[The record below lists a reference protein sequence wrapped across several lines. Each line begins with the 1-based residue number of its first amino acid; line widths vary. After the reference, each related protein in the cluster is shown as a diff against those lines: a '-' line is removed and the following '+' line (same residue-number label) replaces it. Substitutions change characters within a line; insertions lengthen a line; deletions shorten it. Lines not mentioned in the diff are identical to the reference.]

1 MKNNAYWVRRME
13 ILQEAQLKKGQTYLD
28 DLEKQYRIAL
38 ANIEREITLWYERFA
53 DNNKITMAEARK
65 MLNLD
70 QLKEFRWS
78 VEEYIKYGRENAL
91 NQQWM
96 KELENASARVHV
108 SRLEALKLQMQQ
120 QVEVLYGNRVDK
132 LDDILRKIYS
142 EDYYHMAYEI
152 QKGFNIGWDL
162 HNLNQNQLDKLLS
175 KPWASDGKT
184 FSDRIW
190 TNKQQLITSLQTH
203 LSQSVITGQSPEELI
218 NKISKEFKVDKNKAG
233 RLVMTESAA
242 FASMAQKD
250 CFNALGVERFEIVAT
265 LDSNTSEICQN
276 LDGYIFDMK
285 DYEVG
290 VTAPPFHVW
299 CRTVTAPWF
308 EDNFGER
315 AARGADGKTYY
326 VSSNMKYV
334 DWKKT
339 FIDGGSKDGL
349 QEIGKNDIIDNPLFP
364 IEIAGVKRGLPM
376 TRDEANHGKPNPNLN
391 KANGYKINCQSCVVA
406 YEARLRGYDVQTLPN
421 TKGSVLEKLSRQ
433 TNLAWIDPITGKHPN
448 YIFDDTAT
456 TPKKFKDFLES
467 VVKPNE
473 RYTLE
478 FSWQGRSREGHIVC
492 MDRDADGLLRL
503 YDPQN
508 GYTYDGIKVNSY
520 LNRIKYTMTVG
531 GTKMP
536 TRPKV
541 LRIDDKLF
549 NLDIVDHIM
558 EGVSK

>member
-96 KELENASARVHV
+96 KELENASARVHI

-142 EDYYHMAYEI
+142 EDYYHTAYEI

-203 LSQSVITGQSPEELI
+203 LSQSVITGQSPRELI
-218 NKISKEFKVDKNKAG
+218 HKISKEFNTDKRKAG
-233 RLVMTESAA
+233 RLIMTESAA

-250 CFNALGVERFEIVAT
+250 CFKALDVERFEIVAT
-265 LDSNTSEICQN
+265 LDSHTSDLCQD
-276 LDGYIFDMK
+276 LDGEVFDIK

-299 CRTVTAPWF
+299 CRTVTAPYF
-308 EDNFGER
+308 DDNFGER
-315 AARGADGKTYY
+315 AARRADGETYY
-326 VSSNMKYV
+326 VPADMKYER
-334 DWKKT
+334 WKKS
-339 FIDGGSKDGL
+339 FIGGGSKDGL
-349 QEIGKNDIIDNPLFP
+349 KKLDNSVKIKTPFNDAKTI
-364 IEIAGVKRGLPM
+364 K
-376 TRDEANHGKPNPNLN
+376 EA
-391 KANGYKINCQSCVVA
+391 V
-406 YEARLRGYDVQTLPN
+406 
-421 TKGSVLEKLSRQ
+421 EK
-433 TNLAWIDPITGKHPN
+433 
-448 YIFDDTAT
+448 
-456 TPKKFKDFLES
+456 E
-467 VVKPNE
+467 
-473 RYTLE
+473 
-478 FSWQGRSREGHIVC
+478 
-492 MDRDADGLLRL
+492 
-503 YDPQN
+503 
-508 GYTYDGIKVNSY
+508 
-520 LNRIKYTMTVG
+520 
-531 GTKMP
+531 
-536 TRPKV
+536 
-541 LRIDDKLF
+541 
-549 NLDIVDHIM
+549 
-558 EGVSK
+558 

>member
-1 MKNNAYWVRRME
+1 MKNKDYWARRME

-28 DLEKQYRIAL
+28 NLEKQYRIAL

-78 VEEYIKYGRENAL
+78 VEEYIKYGQENAL

-96 KELENASARVHV
+96 KELENASARVHI

-120 QVEVLYGNRVDK
+120 QIEVLYGNQLDGLDK
-132 LDDILRKIYS
+132 LLRDIYS
-142 EDYYHMAYEI
+142 EGYYHTAFEI
-152 QKGFNIGWDL
+152 QRGFNIGWDL
-162 HNLNQNQLDKLLS
+162 HDLDSNQLDKILS
-175 KPWASDGKT
+175 RPWSMDGRT

-190 TNKQQLITSLQTH
+190 VNKQQLIGSLQTQ
-203 LSQSVITGQSPEELI
+203 LTQAVIRGESPNVLI
-218 NKISKEFKVDKNKAG
+218 KNLAQQMNVDRNKAG
-233 RLVMTESAA
+233 RLIMTESAA
-242 FASMAQKD
+242 FTSAAQKD
-250 CFNALGVERFEIVAT
+250 CFKALDVERFEIVAT
-265 LDSNTSEICQN
+265 LDSHTSEICQE
-276 LDGYIFDMK
+276 LDGKVFDMK

-290 VTAPPFHVW
+290 VTAPPFHPW

-308 EDNFGER
+308 EDNYGER
-315 AARGADGKTYY
+315 VARGADGKTYY
-326 VSSNMKYV
+326 VPSNMTYK
-334 DWKKT
+334 DWKKK
-339 FIDGGSKDGL
+339 FIESGDKKELKPINDGL
-349 QEIGKNDIIDNPLFP
+349 FP
-364 IEIAGVKRGLPM
+364 EKIAGVKRGSPM
-376 TRDEANHGKPNPNLN
+376 TRDEANHGKPNPNFN
-391 KANGYKINCQSCVVA
+391 KGNGYRINCQSCVVT
-406 YEARLRGYDVQTLPN
+406 YEARLRGYDVQALPN
-421 TKGSVLEKLSRQ
+421 TKGSMLEKLSRK
-433 TNLAWIDPITGKHPN
+433 TNIAWIDPATGKHPT

-478 FSWQGRSREGHIVC
+478 FSWQGRSRGGHIIC

-508 GYTYDGIKVNSY
+508 GYTYEGIKVNSY

-531 GTKMP
+531 GIKMP

-541 LRIDDKLF
+541 LRIDDKHF

>member
-1 MKNNAYWVRRME
+1 MKNRDYWKRRME
-13 ILQEAQLKKGQTYLD
+13 ILQEAQIKKSQQYLNA
-28 DLEKQYRIAL
+28 LEKQYRIAS
-38 ANIEREITLWYERFA
+38 ANIEREIAIWYERFA
-53 DNNKITMAEARK
+53 ENNEITMAEAKK

-96 KELENASARVHV
+96 KELENASARVHI

-120 QVEVLYGNRVDK
+120 QVEVLYGNRTDDLDK
-132 LDDILRKIYS
+132 LLRNIYS
-142 EDYYHMAYEI
+142 ERYYHTAYEI
-152 QKGFNIGWDL
+152 QRGFNIGWDL
-162 HNLNQNQLDKLLS
+162 HSLNKNQLDKFLS

-190 TNKQQLITSLQTH
+190 TNKQQLIGSLQTH
-203 LSQSVITGQSPEELI
+203 LTQSIITGQSPRELI
-218 NKISKEFKVDKNKAG
+218 HKISKEFNTDKRKAG
-233 RLVMTESAA
+233 RLIMTESAA

-250 CFNALGVERFEIVAT
+250 CFNALDVERFEIVAT
-265 LDSNTSEICQN
+265 LDSHTSDLCQD
-276 LDGYIFDMK
+276 LDGEVFDMK

-290 VTAPPFHVW
+290 VTAPPFHPW

-308 EDNFGER
+308 EDNYGER
-315 AARGADGKTYY
+315 AARDEEGNVYY
-326 VSSNMKYV
+326 VPNNMKYK
-334 DWKKT
+334 DWRKK
-339 FIDGGSKDGL
+339 FIEGGDKKELKPIKDGL
-349 QEIGKNDIIDNPLFP
+349 FP
-364 IEIAGVKRGLPM
+364 EKIAGVKRGSPM
-376 TRDEANHGKPNPNLN
+376 TRDDANGRKPNPNFDKSN
-391 KANGYKINCQSCVVA
+391 EYKINCQSCVVT
-406 YEARLRGYDVQTLPN
+406 YEARLRGYDVQALPN
-421 TKGSVLEKLSRQ
+421 TKGSVLEKLSKQ
-433 TNLAWIDPITGKHPN
+433 TNLAWIDPATGKHPN

-478 FSWQGRSREGHIVC
+478 FSWQGRSRGGHIIC

-536 TRPKV
+536 ARPKV
-541 LRIDDKLF
+541 LRIDDKHF